1 MSDKLLKFEI
11 GLNKIKNKR
20 YFDYAKRTVE
30 NLPDC
35 FTVTFHAGALNTKPN
50 TLESIRAA
58 LDYGAKVVE
67 FDVTFRPDG
76 TAVII
81 HSDAPKAT
89 EGVLL
94 DEALAVVADSKECKI
109 NLDIKSTANLPMVD
123 ELVKKYGLFE
133 RVFYTG
139 VFEDW
144 VETVKN
150 TSSIPY
156 YLNHKL
162 TKEESYDEVLL
173 QKLADKI
180 ISLGAIGL
188 NSNFKNAS
196 AAATRV
202 MHQNGLL
209 VSLWTA
215 NKASDMARVIAC
227 LPDNITTKKPHI
239 LLKMLN
245 FKQQ

>member
-1 MSDKLLKFEI
+1 MSSAVLELEI
-11 GLNKIKNKR
+11 FLNKFKNKR
-20 YFDYAKRTVE
+20 YFGYAKNSVD
-30 NLPDC
+30 NLPEN
-35 FTVTFHAGALNTKPN
+35 FTVTFHAGALRTKPN

-67 FDVTFRPDG
+67 FDVSFRPDG

-81 HSDAPKAT
+81 HADAPKAN

-94 DEALAVVADSKECKI
+94 DEALAVVATDKECKI
-109 NLDIKSTANLPMVD
+109 NLDIKSTANLPQVD
-123 ELVKKYGLFE
+123 ELVKKHGLFE

-144 VETVKN
+144 VETVR
-150 TSSIPY
+150 SSSAIPY

-162 TKEESYDEVLL
+162 TKEESYDETLL
-173 QKLADKI
+173 QKLADKM

-196 AAATRV
+196 AIATRV
-202 MHQNGLL
+202 MHKNGLL

-215 NKASDMARVIAC
+215 NKAADMARVIAC

-239 LLKMLN
+239 LLKMI
-245 FKQQ
+245 